1 MEKALQ
7 DLLASLGQTEAAL
20 QPFFE
25 AGGKDAIA
33 EVREKHGPKEAA
45 EVQLAM
51 AYTVN
56 ALFFAYLKTQGI
68 DPGIGKNHLPMLI
81 YSAASLLLGGQALS
95 LGLLAEL
102 LVSRTA
108 DPDETYSVAERV

>member
-1 MEKALQ
+1 
-7 DLLASLGQTEAAL
+7 
-20 QPFFE
+20 
-25 AGGKDAIA
+25 
-33 EVREKHGPKEAA
+33 
-45 EVQLAM
+45 
-51 AYTVN
+51 
-56 ALFFAYLKTQGI
+56 
-68 DPGIGKNHLPMLI
+68 MLI